1 MPRPLLQGVLENRCS
16 ENFDKILEKIWWKT
30 FHVLKLNI
38 NSFLVFY
45 CSYSSKH
52 PLNWHLKVSN
62 SITDI
67 QKNDDFYLNVNL
79 FKFMDV

>member
-1 MPRPLLQGVLENRCS
+1 M
-16 ENFDKILEKIWWKT
+16 WKT

-38 NSFLVFY
+38 NSFLVFH

-52 PLNWHLKVSN
+52 PLNWYLKVSN

-67 QKNDDFYLNVNL
+67 KKNDDFYLNVNL
-79 FKFMDV
+79 FKFMNV